1 MPFEAPLRPA
11 AVLRAPAGDLLEEVH
26 GEEVP
31 QVVDARIIGCV
42 TILFVE
48 LAEAAIAVAAELV
61 ETTFVAWIVDGGGDA
76 RGALGRDEDV
86 VVRRVLR
93 RKLHYVSA
101 NPDARRSLTG

>member
-1 MPFEAPLRPA
+1 MPFEAPLCPA
-11 AVLRAPAGDLLEEVH
+11 AVLRAPAGDLLEEAD

-31 QVVDARIIGCV
+31 QVVDARIIGR
-42 TILFVE
+42 VE

-61 ETTFVAWIVDGGGDA
+61 ETTFVARIVDGGGDA

-93 RKLHYVSA
+93 RKLHYLSA